1 MEILV
6 NHSSELADVIPA
18 ILDVLGSRRK
28 IALYGQMGAGKT
40 TFVKAFC
47 RHLGVEENGASPS
60 FSLINEYS
68 YQEPEGGLALVHHLD
83 LYRLKTLEE
92 AIDIGIEEVL
102 YDPWYCFIE
111 WPQLAEPVLPEDTVK
126 IQIDILGETQ
136 RRLLIL

>member
-1 MEILV
+1 MEFLV

-18 ILDVLGSRRK
+18 LLQELDDRRK
-28 IALYGQMGAGKT
+28 VALYGQMGAGKT

-47 RHLGVEENGASPS
+47 KYLGVAEEGASPT
-60 FSLINEYS
+60 FALINAYS
-68 YQEPEGGLALVHHLD
+68 YQEPEGGPALVHHLD
-83 LYRLKTLEE
+83 LYRLKSLEE
-92 AIDIGIEEVL
+92 ALDIGIEEVL

-111 WPQLAEPVLPEDTVK
+111 WPQLVEPILPEDTVK